1 MMMRLRR
8 LLRPDSRSDRP
19 DPKKDT
25 IVVQGMGVGG
35 GVGGGRNS
43 KAGGVAY
50 KNWKRTCGQHRN
62 SKSNDKDLRLLEFA
76 SYKVLGECESVRQGI
91 LSFFF
96 FFFFVFFFLQFIKN
110 LHETIR
116 FHIFYSPQQISFNS
130 FYLNGMVLFYFPLR
144 LFLYD

>member
-43 KAGGVAY
+43 KAGRDAY

-62 SKSNDKDLRLLEFA
+62 SKSNDKDLRLLEF
-76 SYKVLGECESVRQGI
+76 ECESVRQGI
-91 LSFFF
+91 LIFFFFFF
-96 FFFFVFFFLQFIKN
+96 FFFFVFFFSQFIKN

-116 FHIFYSPQQISFNS
+116 FHIFYSPQQISFSS

-144 LFLYD
+144 LILYD